1 MQPVNLLY
9 LADELLVLILEAI
22 KSRND
27 ILSLMRVCRRLSSLA
42 EPYLYASVLLR
53 DIQDSTSFVG
63 SLAKHPERAL
73 QIHSLDLD
81 FAAQEEFE
89 PVTIIPLLASMQNLE
104 ELAINSSD
112 EENDAF
118 DEIFNRALAPE
129 LATNLLWSLRAC
141 VFPLRRSSIS
151 SSIPD

>member
-1 MQPVNLLY
+1 MQPPNLLH

-22 KSRND
+22 HSRND
-27 ILSLMRVCRRLSSLA
+27 LYALMRVCRRLSSLA
-42 EPYLYASVLLR
+42 EPCLYASVLLR
-53 DIQDSTSFVG
+53 DIEDSTSLVG

-73 QIHSLDLD
+73 QIRILDLN
-81 FAAQEEFE
+81 FAAHEEFE
-89 PVTIIPLLASMQNLE
+89 PVTIIPLLASMANLQ

-118 DEIFNRALAPE
+118 DEVFNRALGPT

-141 VFPLRRSSIS
+141 VFALEISI
-151 SSIPD
+151 IFN

>member
-1 MQPVNLLY
+1 MQPANLLY
-9 LADELLVLILEAI
+9 LADELLVLILDAI
-22 KSRND
+22 HSRND
-27 ILSLMRVCRRLSSLA
+27 VFSLMRVCRRLSSLA

-73 QIHSLDLD
+73 QIRSLDLD

-89 PVTIIPLLASMQNLE
+89 PVTIIPLLASMPNLE

-129 LATNLLWSLRAC
+129 LGTNLMWSLRAC
-141 VFPLRRSSIS
+141 VLP
-151 SSIPD
+151 

>member
-9 LADELLVLILEAI
+9 LADELLVLILDAI
-22 KSRND
+22 HSRND
-27 ILSLMRVCRRLSSLA
+27 VLSLMRVCRRLSGLA

-73 QIHSLDLD
+73 QIHCLDLD

-89 PVTIIPLLASMQNLE
+89 PVTIIPLLASMPNLE

-141 VFPLRRSSIS
+141 VFALRRSYIS